1 MQVLWKIKKK
11 YKKLFRLNRNSENYW
26 VQRYNSGGDSGI
38 GSQGV
43 LAEFKSEII
52 NDFVRKHNIETVI
65 EFGCGDGNQLK
76 LAEYPSYLGFDIA
89 PKAIELC
96 RDIFLHD
103 KSKTF
108 GLMDSH
114 WIRAQLTLSL
124 DVIYHLLEDDV
135 YYTYMERLFGSSK
148 QFVIIYSSD
157 YDEEQDDYI
166 KRREFTGWVKTN
178 KAQWELIHHVPNK
191 YPRDSRSRFYIYERM
206 KLTNGGKY
214 E

>member
-148 QFVIIYSSD
+148 RTLKQSTILAHS
-157 YDEEQDDYI
+157 
-166 KRREFTGWVKTN
+166 
-178 KAQWELIHHVPNK
+178 L
-191 YPRDSRSRFYIYERM
+191 
-206 KLTNGGKY
+206 
-214 E
+214 